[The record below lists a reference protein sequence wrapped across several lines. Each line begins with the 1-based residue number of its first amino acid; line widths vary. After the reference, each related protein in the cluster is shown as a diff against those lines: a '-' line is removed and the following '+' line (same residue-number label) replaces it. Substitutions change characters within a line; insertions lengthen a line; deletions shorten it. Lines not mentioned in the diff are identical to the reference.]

1 MHASSYENMQLAYRR
16 FLAGTEL
23 EERGGLVLDV
33 GGSDVNGSYR
43 ALFKAG
49 RFKYMAADLEA
60 GPGVDIVLED
70 PYVIPMRDGM
80 ADIIV
85 SGQAFEHIEF
95 FWRTFAEMARVL
107 NPDGIIFLIAPSGG
121 PEHRFPVDCYRFL
134 PDAYRALAKSAN
146 LDLVDVWRDE
156 RGPWQ
161 DLVGV
166 FRHKGAS
173 PLARARAAD
182 RTAPFI
188 PFDGEGLP
196 DEERLSGK
204 APYLDVLA
212 RFHKELSPSSYF
224 EIGVRHGRSL
234 ALASAPAIGV
244 DPAPE
249 ISVELGK
256 AVQVVTAE
264 SDAYFASHQ
273 QGDPIDFA
281 FIDGLHTF
289 EQTLRDFMQVE
300 RRARP
305 GAALLIDDIFPN
317 HQAQAERQ
325 RRTRAWTGDVWKLIQ
340 VLRTHRPDLFLLPL
354 DTHPSGMLLV
364 AGLDP
369 HNRVLWDRYNPIVR
383 EYIKDAE
390 PPAAI
395 LAREGASDPSAD
407 GFTQILA
414 TLADCYRRRAGSG
427 ETASLLRERAAA
439 LRPKLSVI
447 VIAYNMAREIPR
459 TIRSLSPAMQ
469 RGIAAS
475 DYEIILIDNGSTQAF
490 DREALLRLSANLT
503 IHTMSNATVSPV
515 PAINR
520 GLELARGD
528 LIGVCIDGARMAS
541 PGLLAGALAASRLH
555 ERPVI
560 GTIAFHLGPEVQMQS
575 VQKGYDAATE
585 DALLRDA
592 AWEEDAYR
600 LFDISVFAGS
610 SSGGWFETPAETN
623 ALFMKAAH
631 WRALGGYDAGFKTQ
645 GGGLA
650 NLDTWK
656 RACDDPEAALIMLLG
671 EATFHQVHG
680 GIATNSTVSKWEL
693 FHEEYMRLRGKPFE
707 KSTRAPR
714 FYGTVTPRMIA
725 AMRSA
730 AKA

>member
-1 MHASSYENMQLAYRR
+1 MHASSYENMQRAYRR
-16 FLAGTEL
+16 FLAGTRL
-23 EERGGLVLDV
+23 EERGGTVLDV

-43 ALFKAG
+43 GIFQPG
-49 RFKYMAADLEA
+49 RFKYLAADLAA
-60 GPGVDIVLED
+60 GPGVDLVLED
-70 PYVIPMRDGM
+70 PYVIPMRGGT

-95 FWRTFAEMARVL
+95 FWRTFGEMARVL
-107 NPDGIIFLIAPSGG
+107 KPEGIIILVAPSGG

-134 PDAYRALAKSAN
+134 PDAYSALAKTAN
-146 LDLVDVWRDE
+146 LDLLDVWRDE

-166 FRHKGAS
+166 FRHKGAP
-173 PLARARAAD
+173 PLERALNAEMSK
-182 RTAPFI
+182 PFV
-188 PFDGEGLP
+188 PFEGEGMP
-196 DEERLSGK
+196 EEERLSGQ

-212 RFHKELSPSSYF
+212 RFHEELKPVNYF

-234 ALASAPAIGV
+234 ALAKVPAIGV

-249 ISVELGK
+249 ITAELGK
-256 AVQVVTAE
+256 SARVVTCE
-264 SDAYFASHQ
+264 SDAYFATEAQ
-273 QGDPIDFA
+273 AEPIDFA

-289 EQTLRDFMQVE
+289 EQTLRDFMHVE

-305 GAALLIDDIFPN
+305 GAALLIDDVFPN
-317 HQAQAERQ
+317 HPAQAERN

-354 DTHPSGMLLV
+354 DTEPTGMLLV

-383 EYIKDAE
+383 EHIKDAE
-390 PPAAI
+390 PPPAI
-395 LAREGASDPSAD
+395 LAREGAADPTTRE
-407 GFTQILA
+407 FNEILA
-414 TLADCYRRRAGSG
+414 GLAEAYRRRAGAG
-427 ETASLLRERAAA
+427 ETVALLRDLAARA
-439 LRPKLSVI
+439 RPKLSVI

-475 DYEIILIDNGSTQAF
+475 DYELILIDNGSSQVF
-490 DREALLRLSANLT
+490 DQDALHRLAGNLT
-503 IHTMSNATVSPV
+503 IHTMKDATVSPV

-520 GLELARGD
+520 GLEMARGD

-541 PGLLAGALAASRLH
+541 PGLLAAALAASRLH
-555 ERPVI
+555 PKPVI
-560 GTIAFHLGPEVQMQS
+560 GTIAFHLGSEVQMES
-575 VQKGYDAATE
+575 VKKGYDAAVE
-585 DALLRDA
+585 DALLREA

-600 LFDISVFAGS
+600 LFDISVFAS
-610 SSGGWFETPAETN
+610 SSRGGWFELPAETN
-623 ALFMKAAH
+623 ALFLRAVH
-631 WRALGGYDAGFKTQ
+631 WRALGGYDAGFRTP

-656 RACDDPEAALIMLLG
+656 RACDDPEGELVMLLG

-680 GIATNSTVSKWEL
+680 GIATNNPASIWDL
-693 FHEEYMRLRGKPFE
+693 FHEEYVRLRGGPFA

-714 FYGTVTPRMIA
+714 FYGTVTPRMIEMLKGA
-725 AMRSA
+725 G
-730 AKA
+730 KA